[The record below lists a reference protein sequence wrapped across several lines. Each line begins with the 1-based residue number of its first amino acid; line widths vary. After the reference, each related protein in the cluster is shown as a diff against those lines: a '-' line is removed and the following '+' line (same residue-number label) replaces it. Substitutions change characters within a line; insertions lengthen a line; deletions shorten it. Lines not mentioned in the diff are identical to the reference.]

1 MMLESRVCFSASD
14 LKQDSG
20 MTRKRYLLDSICKSI
35 LRLWVWICFTS
46 PLFTVMVR
54 SFGFS
59 NSSTRAPSEVSEIV
73 FSEIDHTIELVSI

>member
-1 MMLESRVCFSASD
+1 MLESRVCFSASD

-35 LRLWVWICFTS
+35 LRLWVRILFTS

-59 NSSTRAPSEVSEIV
+59 KSNTRAPSWVSEIV
-73 FSEIDHTIELVSI
+73 FSDIDHTIELVSM